1 MGVTDILPKNINP
14 ILANPASSVHRPL
27 IIMSESANRGL
38 TVWGPS
44 RKQILF
50 SPRGLWSWSVSG
62 CRVGDHRPVAIAGQV
77 LGDESLASRRV
88 RHPCHLTC
96 AETKRTWC
104 PCTASPFQNLI
115 ERRRSRTNRM
125 ALQFSGCR
133 CYRTAARSSYITCQ
147 SNGGPTAAA
156 ASDAIQ
162 LIQHGTQFLIP
173 CCVYLSCCSLD

>member
-27 IIMSESANRGL
+27 IIMRESANRGL

-62 CRVGDHRPVAIAGQV
+62 CRVGDHGPVAIPSQV
-77 LGDESLASRRV
+77 LGDECLSCCRI
-88 RHPCHLTC
+88 RHPCHLT
-96 AETKRTWC
+96 EIERIGR
-104 PCTASPFQNLI
+104 PCTTSPFQNLVQ
-115 ERRRSRTNRM
+115 RRRRRTDRM
-125 ALQFSGCR
+125 TLQFSGCR
-133 CYRTAARSSYITCQ
+133 CYRTAARSSYIARQC
-147 SNGGPTAAA
+147 NCRATAS
-156 ASDAIQ
+156 ASRDAIQ